1 MTLNNHN
8 IRKICSPHT
17 AALLFL
23 VVVVACMMLP
33 ILWVLATSLR
43 MPADTFKL
51 PPSFI
56 PSSPFMWSNYT
67 QVFTAFP
74 FFKFIWNSFV
84 IAGCAVAGQVLSSAM
99 AAYALSRI
107 EFKGKNLV
115 FLLILAGLMV
125 PAQVTIIPLFILM
138 SKLHLVDTRLS
149 LILSNLVYPL
159 GVFLLR
165 QFMLTIPPDYDE
177 AAYLDGAGRFTV
189 FRTII
194 LPMVKSAIVVVVV
207 SHFLVV
213 WNDFFKPLIFITS
226 YEKMTLPLGLYTLKG
241 YMGNGSI
248 TVILAGVV
256 VSIIPPTI
264 IFVFGQRYLVEGARI
279 GGIKG

>member
-1 MTLNNHN
+1 MTLNHK
-8 IRKICSPHT
+8 IRKLYSLHT
-17 AALLFL
+17 GVLLFL
-23 VVVVACMMLP
+23 VIVVTCMILP
-33 ILWVLATSLR
+33 ILWVVATSFKI
-43 MPADTFKL
+43 PADAFKL

-56 PSSPFMWSNYT
+56 PTPPFMWSNYGE
-67 QVFTAFP
+67 VFTAFP

-84 IAGCAVAGQVLSSAM
+84 IAGCAVAGQVFSSSM
-99 AAYALSRI
+99 TAYALSRI
-107 EFKGKNLV
+107 EFKGKSLI
-115 FLLILAGLMV
+115 FLFILAGLMV

-138 SKLHLVDTRLS
+138 SKLRLVDTRLS

-165 QFMLTIPPDYDE
+165 QYMLTIPASYDE
-177 AAYLDGAGRFTV
+177 AAYIDGAGRFTV
-189 FRTII
+189 FRKII
-194 LPMVKSAIVVVVV
+194 LPMVKPAIIVVAV

-226 YEKMTLPLGLYTLKG
+226 YDKMTLPLGLFTLKG

-248 TVILAGVV
+248 SVILAGVV
-256 VSIIPPTI
+256 VSIIPPTL